1 MINKTY
7 MFQFVNTYISNL
19 VYIFYYQSF
28 YKLQL
33 NLITVMVF
41 KQVLINTIEYLSLKF
56 NVSRKIKK
64 VEKLFSD
71 RKNALAIDDE
81 TRSKDKIIELADLR
95 MHRTIEKQN

>member
-28 YKLQL
+28 YKLQM
-33 NLITVMVF
+33 NLVIVMVF
-41 KQVLINTIEYLSLKF
+41 KQVLINTVEYLSFKF

-64 VEKLFSD
+64 VEQLFVD
-71 RKNALAIDDE
+71 RKNKLVIDDE
-81 TRSKDKIIELADLR
+81 SPTKSQIIELADLR
-95 MHRTIEKQN
+95 MHRTIEK